1 MSRETGAR
9 TVVWETRMG
18 RETGVGTMD
27 EWRRACEVAEF
38 ELASFDRREA
48 GSFLQTTAPAIWAA
62 SPRRRRLVAALEDAQ
77 VGLVRATEAAEAE
90 TPHEPT
96 SDLGRAAFVSTDE
109 RATSAQRRRAR
120 SVSDVPG
127 AYDDA
132 IRAIERTH
140 GKLTWLA
147 VAMAIAGAH
156 DITVSESTL
165 RRWCKEE
172 GLPLPAERG
181 RLLRA

>member
-48 GSFLQTTAPAIWAA
+48 GSFLQIADPAIWAA
-62 SPRRRRLVAALEDAQ
+62 STRRRRLVAALEAAQ

-90 TPHEPT
+90 TPNEPT
-96 SDLGRAAFVSTDE
+96 SDLGRAALVSTDE

-120 SVSDVPG
+120 SVSDLPG

-147 VAMAIAGAH
+147 VAMAIAGTL
-156 DITVSESTL
+156 DITLSESTL
-165 RRWCKEE
+165 RRWCNDE
-172 GLPLPAERG
+172 GLPPPPERG
-181 RLLRA
+181 RQMRA